1 MGECEAVVVESGR
14 ETVGIGWMCALLELR
29 GGSGLAGLQGKMGWT
44 KLIGEACYKGEAD
57 IGRTSQLIQVMTGS
71 LL

>member
-1 MGECEAVVVESGR
+1 VDVRLA
-14 ETVGIGWMCALLELR
+14 GIE